1 MVFPPPPLCHLLS
14 SRFHR
19 FPVFLLILP
28 LRFLGFIRKKIPCR
42 RAAKRPPCSPIPDA
56 RRVDAQA
63 IQRLLLA
70 PTPTWSQLQQSNL
83 DSQCPA
89 YIGGSTGMHRLQDI
103 STAAGL
109 VSRDRVAPACA
120 LAAVAIIL
128 LRSSMAA
135 AMEDDVAGLT

>member
-1 MVFPPPPLCHLLS
+1 VQEGCKSAL
-14 SRFHR
+14 
-19 FPVFLLILP
+19 
-28 LRFLGFIRKKIPCR
+28 
-42 RAAKRPPCSPIPDA
+42 RAAPFRMRAAWMP
-56 RRVDAQA
+56 QT